1 MCGSEGVRVCIMPLW
16 CHQYHHDGNTF
27 TGTHKGFGGIWRHP
41 SHPRRKPGT
50 GRIKGPGIISC
61 KRYVFEYPR
70 FPCRRFSSG
79 DASLEVDTISNDEGQ
94 SLILMIALSEE
105 EMDKLAAAH
114 ELRPHL
120 DWSTLIEKDEEMWL
134 MLACRSEG
142 DLDIVESYLQSIR
155 ADAPFRQMRKI
166 DEGTY
171 KDILDEGFS
180 RIIDGNALQSWE
192 HSRWDEAALPWD

>member
-1 MCGSEGVRVCIMPLW
+1 M
-16 CHQYHHDGNTF
+16 
-27 TGTHKGFGGIWRHP
+27 
-41 SHPRRKPGT
+41 
-50 GRIKGPGIISC
+50 
-61 KRYVFEYPR
+61 
-70 FPCRRFSSG
+70 
-79 DASLEVDTISNDEGQ
+79 DTISNDDNQ
-94 SLILMIALSEE
+94 SLILMILLNEE

-142 DLDIVESYLQSIR
+142 DLDIVESYLQTIR
-155 ADAPFRQMRKI
+155 ENVAFRQVRKI
-166 DEGTY
+166 NEETY
-171 KDILDEGFS
+171 KEILDEGFS